1 LFGLAEDLIARRGE
15 HLIRALDLGEWLDT
29 PTAQFSKG
37 MRQKTGI
44 ALALLTD
51 PQVLIL
57 DEPLTGLDVNAALL
71 VKELLRGLAR
81 QGRTVLYSS
90 HILDVVERVCDR
102 IAILAHGKLLAEGSL
117 DDLRRQAGSGGD
129 ETLDRVFQTLTAG
142 VDPVARAAALLE
154 GM

>member
-1 LFGLAEDLIARRGE
+1 
-15 HLIRALDLGEWLDT
+15 
-29 PTAQFSKG
+29 
-37 MRQKTGI
+37 
-44 ALALLTD
+44 
-51 PQVLIL
+51 VLIL

-142 VDPVARAAALLE
+142 EDPVARAAALLE